1 MPYTITH
8 DTELDLVELTFIGS
22 ITGADLKEA
31 TTNCS
36 KLQKVT
42 GVRRFLVD
50 GSDWDVVAS
59 AVDIY
64 DLPDKQYW
72 NERIQIET
80 RIAVVLPNSAR
91 SQEAA
96 LFYENAC
103 QNRGWNAQVH
113 LDRQSAVDWL
123 TESIMTSWSGM
134 GDG

>member
-80 RIAVVLPNSAR
+80 RIAVALLRKRMSESWLECTGASR
-91 SQEAA
+91 STK
-96 LFYENAC
+96 C
-103 QNRGWNAQVH
+103 G
-113 LDRQSAVDWL
+113 
-123 TESIMTSWSGM
+123 
-134 GDG
+134 